1 MEEEV
6 NEIGGKILKYYFGS
20 SGILTL
26 KEAPLKIVSWAE
38 GSDEEIVAM
47 IKAANDGKIDLH
59 DHWNVGDIRTIE
71 MTAETNFG
79 WKAGSY
85 NWRLLDTN
93 FKTLATPIGNQT
105 KSNFLIGLEN
115 LEDTRG
121 FRMHSVDTTE
131 VDWSNCE
138 LRNNMNTY
146 LLNAF
151 PLVWQEEGII
161 KRVVNQYSKRDY
173 TNGTV
178 NDLFFIPGEWEGLGR
193 QKWART
199 TRSSDGWIQWYQTP
213 EHRYKTPTDNFD
225 NDTQGA
231 CYLFRDCSTDS
242 NRFCMRRCSDGDKEA
257 HDLVPSNNLWRL
269 SPHFCI

>member
-1 MEEEV
+1 MGEEV
-6 NEIGGKILKYYFGS
+6 NEIEGKVLKYYFGS

-93 FKTLATPIGNQT
+93 FKTLTTPIGNQT

-115 LEDTRG
+115 LENTQG
-121 FRMHSVDTTE
+121 FRMHSSDAA
-131 VDWSNCE
+131 VDWSNCD

-151 PLVWQEEGII
+151 PLIWQTNGII
-161 KRVVNQYSKRDY
+161 KRITNRYSKVDG
-173 TNGTV
+173 TNGTIS
-178 NDLFFIPGEWEGLGR
+178 DLFFIPSEYEEFGFHRIASSDG
-193 QKWART
+193 
-199 TRSSDGWIQWYQTP
+199 SSDGWISWYQTP
-213 EHRYKTPTDNFD
+213 EHRYKAP
-225 NDTQGA
+225 NDEWEGNTYGS
-231 CYLFRDCSTDS
+231 CYLLRDRSNDS
-242 NRFCMRRCSDGDKEA
+242 SRFCMRRCWTDTPSEA
-257 HDLVPSNNLWRL
+257 WDLVPSNNQWRL